1 MYCSLEGGIC
11 VASLEKY
18 NGKKLE
24 FFISMRR
31 EGEKERKREKD
42 RENERERKRLCVC
55 VKSQFPQLYLSCFK
69 TYCLC
74 MNVWLSCMSLHHVHA
89 VLVDTRRGRHNPW
102 NRCL

>member
-55 VKSQFPQLYLSCFK
+55 V
-69 TYCLC
+69 
-74 MNVWLSCMSLHHVHA
+74 
-89 VLVDTRRGRHNPW
+89 
-102 NRCL
+102 